1 VAVVNGVVVKETW
14 LTLFKYT
21 APPDP
26 GEATP
31 SVKESP
37 LKVAPTAASM
47 SIKPPFPLGLLPTQC
62 TPACPLAHVFPLD
75 VTVLKDSAYNPPP
88 LFAHVVWIVLDV
100 KENAEFTAFTY
111 TDPPLPLAM
120 HSEKVFPLRL
130 SPVVARVVDRYT
142 PPPFPVAAADVM
154 EEEEERSN
162 VTTFDAYTAPP

>member
-1 VAVVNGVVVKETW
+1 
-14 LTLFKYT
+14 
-21 APPDP
+21 
-26 GEATP
+26 
-31 SVKESP
+31 
-37 LKVAPTAASM
+37 
-47 SIKPPFPLGLLPTQC
+47 
-62 TPACPLAHVFPLD
+62 
-75 VTVLKDSAYNPPP
+75 
-88 LFAHVVWIVLDV
+88 LDV

-162 VTTFDAYTAPP
+162 VTTFDAYTAPPWLPADEFTHVSPCKTTWSMFKIANDPPLWAVATESERAEFVRVKTFPLPAVAVT